1 MEYSHPILDLTR
13 ALWRWWDWWEW
24 WIGRCDMKMHQNN
37 ALQPIDR
44 HQWCLIRDHPPL
56 PTICPYCSI
65 AITMITMI
73 TMIIMIT
80 MINHHDHGKFKDG
93 DVFFGHLSAPVINCV
108 LFFYKSYSNQ
118 PAWYQYFGK
127 TTAFFIFVT
136 KGTFRQICDLWS

>member
-1 MEYSHPILDLTR
+1 
-13 ALWRWWDWWEW
+13 
-24 WIGRCDMKMHQNN
+24 MKMHQNN

-65 AITMITMI
+65 AITRITMI
-73 TMIIMIT
+73 S

-93 DVFFGHLSAPVINCV
+93 DVFFGHLSAPVINCA

-127 TTAFFIFVT
+127 LPLSSFLGQRALLDKYVIY
-136 KGTFRQICDLWS
+136 GRRCPLPSCFRSL